1 MSIGKK
7 YTIWIDSA
15 IGWQLG
21 LMLKSYRV
29 ETKRG
34 TKYTGLEIG
43 LPFITI
49 NIELV
54 KFKDESSNR
63 K

>member
-15 IGWQLG
+15 IGWQFG
-21 LMLKSYRV
+21 VMLRSYRFN
-29 ETKRG
+29 TRSG
-34 TKYTGLEIG
+34 TKYIGLEIG
-43 LPFITI
+43 LPIITI

-54 KFKDESSNR
+54 KLK

>member
-1 MSIGKK
+1 MSIGK

-15 IGWQLG
+15 IGWQFG
-21 LMLKSYRV
+21 LMLSSYRFN
-29 ETKRG
+29 TRRG

-43 LPFITI
+43 LPIITI

-54 KFKDESSNR
+54 KFKDESRNR

>member
-1 MSIGKK
+1 MSIGK

-15 IGWQLG
+15 IGWQFG
-21 LMLKSYRV
+21 LILRSYRFN
-29 ETKRG
+29 TRRG
-34 TKYTGLEIG
+34 TKYIGLEIG
-43 LPFITI
+43 LPIVTI

-54 KFKDESSNR
+54 KLKDESRNR

>member
-1 MSIGKK
+1 MSIGK
-7 YTIWIDSA
+7 YTVWFDSA

-21 LMLKSYRV
+21 LMLRSYRFD
-29 ETKRG
+29 TKRG

-43 LPFITI
+43 LPIITI

-54 KFKDESSNR
+54 KFNNDPS
-63 K
+63 